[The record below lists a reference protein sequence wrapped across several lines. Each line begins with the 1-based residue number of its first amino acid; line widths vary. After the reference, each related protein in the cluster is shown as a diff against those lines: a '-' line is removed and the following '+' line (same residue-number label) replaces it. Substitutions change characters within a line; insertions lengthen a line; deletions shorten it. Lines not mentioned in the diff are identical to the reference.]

1 MFLIGQIFVTE
12 LGNHVLF
19 LINNDEMPEEVKCH
33 DPKKTD
39 PMVEEDCKAG
49 STYGNKGCV

>member
-1 MFLIGQIFVTE
+1 MFRIGQICVTE

-33 DPKKTD
+33 DPKKTN